1 MAAAQPKPAKRLGG
15 MAEALAIAAD
25 LGFPAPTT
33 QVSHTTP
40 HRASPICLYRR
51 LVLPP
56 AWFGSNP
63 RASAGS
69 SPFGPITFHCEAQN
83 CRVQF
88 AEAVGIWRGK
98 FEMVVKMYVWR

>member
-33 QVSHTTP
+33 QVCHTP
-40 HRASPICLYRR
+40 PRLLGSVSP
-51 LVLPP
+51 PSP
-56 AWFGSNP
+56 APAGFGSNP

-69 SPFGPITFHCEAQN
+69 SPFGPMTFRCDAQN

-88 AEAVGIWRGK
+88 AEAVDIWRGK
-98 FEMVVKMYVWR
+98 FEMVVKMYVRS

>member
-1 MAAAQPKPAKRLGG
+1 

-33 QVSHTTP
+33 QVRHTHTHTP
-40 HRASPICLYRR
+40 PR
-51 LVLPP
+51 LPP
-56 AWFGSNP
+56 RSVSQPDPAARLWFGSNP

-69 SPFGPITFHCEAQN
+69 SPFGPIAFRCEAQN
-83 CRVQF
+83 RRVQF

-98 FEMVVKMYVWR
+98 FEMVVKMYVRR